1 MDYSDL
7 EFLGKGWAF
16 PTAFDGETG
25 SVEMVRELRDIK
37 QSLFILMSTLPGE
50 RLMRPDYGCD
60 LYAFVFENFNTTTKT
75 RMRDVIS
82 SAILKFEPRVR
93 VQDIEIKTDVMES
106 IAYINIWYFVPKTNS
121 RHNMVYPFYFHEGTN
136 LEAKVDLLR

>member
-7 EFLGKGWAF
+7 DFLGQGWAF
-16 PTAFDGETG
+16 PTSFDDQDG
-25 SVEMVRELRDIK
+25 SVEMIRELEDIK

-60 LYAFVFENFNTTTKT
+60 LYSFVFENFNTTTKT
-75 RMRDVIS
+75 RMRDVIA
-82 SAILKFEPRVR
+82 SAILKFEPRIR
-93 VQDIEIKTDVMES
+93 VQDIEIKTDFLES
-106 IAYINIWYFVPKTNS
+106 IAYINIWYYVPKVNS

-136 LEAKVDLLR
+136 LDASVDLLR